1 MKKTLIII
9 FIISL
14 MAAGF
19 SCGGGGGSSSKGSTS
34 QLTINVG
41 SIRTASGIS
50 AAAIPTGVGSI
61 RFTISAP
68 DMPTIQRTVGVT
80 SDPIVEQFDV
90 PNGANRHVVVE
101 ALAGAAP
108 PIQQGT
114 GSTSGTITNAL
125 NGSGVS
131 GITVSLR
138 SGENV
143 TSGTVVATTT
153 TASNGAYSFTGL
165 QPGTYTAEVSGSGY
179 VTTYFSMT
187 VVVDTTT
194 PNQNA
199 VVSPLMAAGQTRIV
213 LTWGSTPEDL
223 DSHLTGP
230 IAGSSSRF
238 HVFYSDPGSQA
249 SSPFAALDL
258 DDTTSFGPETVTIYN
273 QTSGVYRYSV
283 HDFTNDGS
291 TSSSALASSGAQ
303 VKVYRDNALVATYN
317 VPNAAGTLWTVFE
330 LNGDVITPVNSMSYA
345 TGSSTIQ
352 SAKVKKPAFRTAQAE
367 TVLYRGAAYVDLD
380 GTPKNII
387 IDMAVPTFSAADYF
401 PLNVGDTRT
410 TSNNCTFTCHSP
422 RNPGSGTFTEVY
434 TDTVSGTETV
444 NNITG
449 YKMGDPVNGD
459 YNLISNVNGLMML
472 KQYDVEGLFPGTAWS
487 QFIFEPPVTI
497 LPSSFSIGI
506 HITGSGLGHFS
517 DSSGFQITG
526 TGTVDST
533 VEAIE
538 DVTVPAGT
546 FANCIK
552 VRWKFSRTAANGSYQ
567 QTDDV
572 TFWLAKGVGIVKEV
586 VTHTITLN
594 GQADTENKT
603 GVLTNAKV
611 GGIIYPQ
618 VPTPYMQ
625 ASLFKFLYGGR
636 AK

>member
-1 MKKTLIII
+1 MKKTFAII
-9 FIISL
+9 FIICL
-14 MAAGF
+14 TAAGF

-90 PNGANRHVVVE
+90 PNGSNRHVVVE

-131 GITVSLR
+131 GITISLR

-143 TSGTVVATTT
+143 TSGTVAATTT

-238 HVFYSDPGSQA
+238 HVFYSDLGSQA
-249 SSPFAALDL
+249 ASPFAALDL

-283 HDFTNDGS
+283 HDYTNDGS
-291 TSSSALASSGAQ
+291 TSSTALASSGAQ

-352 SAKVKKPAFRTAQAE
+352 SVKAKKPAFRSAQAE
-367 TVLYRGAAYVDLD
+367 TVLYRGEAYVDLD

-387 IDMAVPTFSAADYF
+387 IDMAVPTFSATDYF
-401 PLNVGDTRT
+401 PLAIGNTYT
-410 TSNNCTFTCHSP
+410 KSQTCAFTCHS
-422 RNPGSGTFTEVY
+422 NPPFSGTFTEIH
-434 TDTVSGTETV
+434 TVTITGTETV
-444 NNITG
+444 GGITG
-449 YKMGDPVNGD
+449 FKMGGPDGGYTLLTNID
-459 YNLISNVNGLMML
+459 GLRIL
-472 KQYDVEGLFPGTAWS
+472 KTYDVKDPGVWN
-487 QFIFEPPVTI
+487 QLIYDPPVTI
-497 LPSSFSIGI
+497 LPSVFSVGSSGTGSGVG
-506 HITGSGLGHFS
+506 HYTDSTGAQITGSG
-517 DSSGFQITG
+517 
-526 TGTVDST
+526 TVDVT
-533 VEAIE
+533 IEAIE

-546 FANCIK
+546 FYNCI
-552 VRWKFSRTAANGSYQ
+552 RGRFKFTKTAANGAYMEI
-567 QTDDV
+567 TDT
-572 TFWLAKGVGIVKEV
+572 TFWLAKDIGIVKEIER
-586 VTHTITLN
+586 VTTTLN
-594 GQADTENKT
+594 GVTDTENKT
-603 GVLTNAKV
+603 SVLTNANV

-625 ASLFKFLYGGR
+625 ANMFKFFYGGR